1 MSTTTIP
8 TSGNTAPEYVAIRG
22 TFERLTI
29 LFNMDPENIAVR
41 LFQAG
46 LIPKLPGKDI
56 DTTALVRSTLACVEH
71 DAIMFYKFL
80 GVLKTFGAGGKAE
93 LESIDKKFVGK

>member
-8 TSGNTAPEYVAIRG
+8 TTGNTSPEYVAIRG
-22 TFERLTI
+22 TFERLTS
-29 LFNMDPENIAVR
+29 LFNMDPDSIAVR

-56 DTTALVRSTLACVEH
+56 DTTALMKSALACVEH
-71 DAIMFYKFL
+71 DAIMFYTFL
-80 GVLKTFGAGGKAE
+80 GVLKTGGKAE
-93 LESIDKKFVGK
+93 LDKKFVGK